1 MPRQMAVLLGPGDLA
16 REGRASRGFSL
27 CLPLELPLTL
37 PVNCPGVFPT
47 DELFPAFGMGLFALL
62 AGTWNSSQL
71 WTGIW
76 RHQVAITQ
84 ESLLGVSEAF
94 FGTWSAHNLDN
105 QAKASQP
112 WLLAAP
118 TPHPAVFLALA
129 SAQHPVD

>member
-27 CLPLELPLTL
+27 CLPLELLLTL
-37 PVNCPGVFPT
+37 PGVFPT
-47 DELFPAFGMGLFALL
+47 DQLFPAFGMGSFALL

-76 RHQVAITQ
+76 RRQVAITQ

-118 TPHPAVFLALA
+118 PPDPAVFLALA
-129 SAQHPVD
+129 SAQHQVD